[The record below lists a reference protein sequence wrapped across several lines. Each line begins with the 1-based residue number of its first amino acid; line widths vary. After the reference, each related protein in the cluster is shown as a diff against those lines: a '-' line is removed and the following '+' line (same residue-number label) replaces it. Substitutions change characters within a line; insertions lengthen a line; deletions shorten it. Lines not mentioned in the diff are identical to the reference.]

1 MALNGKISPP
11 PLVFYTRRDPS
22 GAEFVL
28 LAGEDTP
35 ETGPLPRAP
44 EDRTQYEAVLNH
56 CHLFPGPLRPRK
68 LAEARRAGLAAAR
81 SLRDSLA
88 RAFPGKRFAVFLTVS
103 PEDVILRFHQLWP
116 GSPLTTKSG
125 ARWSGTRTTPTR
137 TSTPFTRI
145 ARSNALPAGECAA
158 SAGRKKQRGNRRF
171 PRCSLVFQM
180 KSSRWART

>member
-68 LAEARRAGLAAAR
+68 LAEARRAGLAAAL

-116 GSPLTTKSG
+116 EEPPYYEVRGQVERDADDAHTDIYAFYTD
-125 ARWSGTRTTPTR
+125 
-137 TSTPFTRI
+137 
-145 ARSNALPAGECAA
+145 
-158 SAGRKKQRGNRRF
+158 SAE
-171 PRCSLVFQM
+171 
-180 KSSRWART
+180 